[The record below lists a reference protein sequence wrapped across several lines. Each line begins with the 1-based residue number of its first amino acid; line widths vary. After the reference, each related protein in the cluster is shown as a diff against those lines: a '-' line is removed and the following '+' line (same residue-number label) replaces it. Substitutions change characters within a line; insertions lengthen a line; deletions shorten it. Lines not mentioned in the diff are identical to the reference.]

1 MLLMFIS
8 ISSWLPL
15 VVLLVESPLKVL
27 TPRTF
32 SLSVISVILKVSRL
46 ISRTLRRLLLLV
58 LPSLVWKLLPALR
71 ISSRIR
77 LISQLLMLLR
87 FPTNVFWVLKLVLLS
102 RNSTLTMVLSSTLVL
117 VLNLLNHKMV
127 LLRESFL
134 LMVLLWMLIW
144 FWLVLVLSPTLNSLV
159 KN

>member
-58 LPSLVWKLLPALR
+58 LLSLVWKLLPALR

-77 LISQLLMLLR
+77 LISQSLMLLR

-134 LMVLLWMLIW
+134 LMVLLWMPIW
-144 FWLVLVLSPTLNSLV
+144 FWLVLVLSLTLNSLV

>member
-58 LPSLVWKLLPALR
+58 LLSLVWKLLPALK

-77 LISQLLMLLR
+77 LISQSLMLLR

-127 LLRESFL
+127 LLRELFL
-134 LMVLLWMLIW
+134 LMVLLWMPIW